1 MMNGMAF
8 RFLSLSSLSLSLFL
22 FSLPL
27 CFILSSSFPP
37 PPPPLT
43 PLGISEWRVAVMC
56 FRLKLTYLLC
66 PWPNQVICLL
76 LSVLAWWVPV
86 SQLNEIHST

>member
-27 CFILSSSFPP
+27 CFILSSSF